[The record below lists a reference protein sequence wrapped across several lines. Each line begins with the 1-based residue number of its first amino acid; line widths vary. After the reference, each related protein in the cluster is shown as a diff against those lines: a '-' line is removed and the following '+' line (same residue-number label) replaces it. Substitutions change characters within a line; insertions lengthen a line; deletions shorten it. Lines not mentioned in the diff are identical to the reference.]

1 MFDFVDYFIGKSVVS
16 HANTKDMKMDLLSV
30 AKEVTKLGIY
40 IMKQGNCSMRLENVD
55 IHGIMLSSQASI
67 NYLMSCFKHR
77 KRYNKEPLI
86 LHVCS
91 GTIDL

>member
-1 MFDFVDYFIGKSVVS
+1 MFDFVDYFIGESVVS

-55 IHGIMLSSQASI
+55 ICTWHHAKQSGLHKLFNVMFQA
-67 NYLMSCFKHR
+67 
-77 KRYNKEPLI
+77 
-86 LHVCS
+86 
-91 GTIDL
+91 